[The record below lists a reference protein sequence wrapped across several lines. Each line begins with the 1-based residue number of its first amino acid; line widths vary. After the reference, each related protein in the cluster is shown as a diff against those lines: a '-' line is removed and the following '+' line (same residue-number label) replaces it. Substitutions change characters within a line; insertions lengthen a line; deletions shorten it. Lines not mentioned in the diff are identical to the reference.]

1 MQLGVTRIGQAD
13 PWMGRGFGR
22 WLPGL
27 TLILAVAPGWAA
39 PRRRTMPGR
48 RPGPL
53 PWRRYVPREG
63 LAAYLEFDGLD
74 AHQAAWKGSAAY
86 KLLNETKL
94 GPLIE
99 DILRQLIVMSQAP
112 IQPADLI
119 GGFKHVRAPGHG
131 GGSLGQGARGSP
143 LRHGPSRR
151 RPARAAPADRHGDP
165 GGPPGR
171 CGRREGRPH
180 DP

>member
-13 PWMGRGFGR
+13 SWTGRRFGR

-27 TLILAVAPGWAA
+27 TLILAVAPGWARAQA
-39 PRRRTMPGR
+39 PDDAGVPARAA
-48 RPGPL
+48 PL
-53 PWRRYVPREG
+53 ARFVPREG
-63 LAAYLEFDGLD
+63 LATYLEFDGLD

-119 GGFKHVRAPGHG
+119 GGFKMF
-131 GGSLGQGARGSP
+131 GARAWRWDSGARTPRISTSS
-143 LRHGPSRR
+143 RSSAAAAGPSC
-151 RPARAAPADRHGDP
+151 AA
-165 GGPPGR
+165 
-171 CGRREGRPH
+171 
-180 DP
+180 